1 MPTVE
6 GQEKGLWKVATSP
19 SSPQPAETHPVT
31 LLGATRTQPTSSPLY
46 SYTTDGSDTVTESSD
61 GLWNNNQTQLSP
73 EHSPQM
79 VNTTEGIYAGVCIS
93 VLVLLAVLGV
103 VIAKKYFFK
112 KEIQQ
117 LSVSF
122 SNHQFK
128 TLQNAVKKEVHAE
141 DNIYIE
147 NNLYAMNQ
155 DPVVLFESLRP

>member
-1 MPTVE
+1 
-6 GQEKGLWKVATSP
+6 
-19 SSPQPAETHPVT
+19 
-31 LLGATRTQPTSSPLY
+31 
-46 SYTTDGSDTVTESSD
+46 
-61 GLWNNNQTQLSP
+61 
-73 EHSPQM
+73 M